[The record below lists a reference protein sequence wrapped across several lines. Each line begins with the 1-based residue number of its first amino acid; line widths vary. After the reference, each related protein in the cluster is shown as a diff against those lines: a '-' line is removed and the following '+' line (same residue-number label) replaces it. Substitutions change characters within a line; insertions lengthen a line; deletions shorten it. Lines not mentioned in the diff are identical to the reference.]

1 MYKNFLPDEYVKDVY
16 QLSPEDF
23 LSRGIKGIITDLDNT
38 LVAWDRPDATPEIA
52 TWIKQMQDAG
62 LQVTIL
68 SNNKELRVKSFCDPI
83 ETPYIFSARKPLS
96 KAFKRA
102 LSQMELQKEEV
113 VMIGDK
119 MMTDILGGNRYGL
132 HTILVVPV
140 ANSDGMMTK
149 LNRRMERKVMKT
161 LKRKG
166 MISWEE

>member
-113 VMIGDK
+113 VMIGDQ

>member
-1 MYKNFLPDEYVKDVY
+1 
-16 QLSPEDF
+16 
-23 LSRGIKGIITDLDNT
+23 
-38 LVAWDRPDATPEIA
+38 
-52 TWIKQMQDAG
+52 
-62 LQVTIL
+62 
-68 SNNKELRVKSFCDPI
+68 
-83 ETPYIFSARKPLS
+83 
-96 KAFKRA
+96 
-102 LSQMELQKEEV
+102 
-113 VMIGDK
+113 